1 MTSGWTWYV
10 IAIVVANLI
19 GCVWLLRGNTRRSP
33 NDPKPDETGHVWDG
47 NITEYNKPLPR
58 WWINLFYITIV
69 FAVGYLIWFG
79 VGTLQ
84 GLGHW
89 SSHKEWALESAAEDA
104 RLDDALKLY
113 AGQSIDVLA
122 KNPQAVA
129 MGRTIFINRCAACHG
144 STGHGAT
151 GFPDLTDD
159 IWHWGGTP
167 HRILETIQEGRQ
179 AVMPAWATTL
189 TAQGGPTAVDDTIA
203 YVLSLSKPTQARDEA
218 SERGEKLFQTICVA
232 CHGPQGKGNQIV
244 GAPDLSDSYWLYGS
258 SKASLHKALNEGRQ
272 GVMPAWKP
280 VLGDTRTRLVG
291 AYVWTLS
298 PHKDA
303 PPAGAVVAE

>member
-10 IAIVVANLI
+10 IAIVVINLI
-19 GCVWLLRGNTRRSP
+19 GCVWLLRSNTRRSP
-33 NDPKPDETGHVWDG
+33 SDPKPDDTSHVWDG
-47 NITEYNKPLPR
+47 DITEYNKALPR

-69 FAVGYLIWFG
+69 FAVGYLVWFG
-79 VGTLQ
+79 VGTFR
-84 GLGHW
+84 GYGHW
-89 SSHKEWALESAAEDA
+89 SSEKEWALDEAAENA
-104 RLDDALKLY
+104 RLDDTLKLY
-113 AGQSIDVLA
+113 AGKPIDELA

-129 MGRTIFINRCAACHG
+129 IGRTIFLNRCAACHG

-179 AVMPAWATTL
+179 AVMPAWATVL

-203 YVLSLSKPTQARDEA
+203 YVLSLSKPAQPKDEA
-218 SERGEKLFQTICVA
+218 VDRGEKLFATICVA
-232 CHGPQGKGNQIV
+232 CHGPQGKGNQVV
-244 GAPDLSDSYWLYGS
+244 GAPDLTDSYWLYGS
-258 SKASLHKALNEGRQ
+258 SKASLHKTLNEGRQ

-298 PHKDA
+298 PHKDP